1 MSDKTSDVIVVGAGI
16 IGCATAY
23 YLAKKGV
30 SVTVFEAD
38 EVIGNGG
45 STRNGGG
52 VRQSARA
59 PACDVRREEPLAHAL
74 RGAWR

>member
-38 EVIGNGG
+38 EVIGAPPGTAAACA
-45 STRNGGG
+45 SPAETRASS
-52 VRQSARA
+52 R
-59 PACDVRREEPLAHAL
+59 L
-74 RGAWR
+74 RCTP